1 MKRVHAIR
9 TRLLLLLLLPLSLIA
24 VIESLETFFTARK
37 TADELYDKTLLAV
50 MFTVSE
56 NVLASNG
63 DLLSENVLEALTEN
77 LGDQFFYH
85 VAGPDNVFVTG
96 YTGYPARA
104 PGVVLE
110 GGVPVFYDGN
120 YKGTPV
126 RVVTIR
132 QLVSER
138 NLNGWITVTA
148 WQSINSRKDLTYRLF
163 GESLLRLGLLVAS
176 AGLIVWFAV
185 RIGLKPLRNL
195 QNAVEKRSSSDL
207 SPIRRSV
214 PIEVQ
219 SLVQSMNALFK
230 KVQQSID
237 VRERFIADAAHQLRN
252 PIAGLKAQ
260 AEVAAN
266 AKTQDDMRERVEGI
280 VTSSDRMSRLVNQL
294 LLSAKIHSAQGGA
307 ESLESF
313 DLVESTRE
321 VARHF
326 VPKAMRQDQSLE
338 FLSAANPIMVTANKT
353 LIEEAVSNLIDNALA
368 HNPSKTEVTVRVS
381 TESGQATAYVED
393 NGVGISKAD
402 LEKVLEPF
410 VNGSAS
416 TSGSG
421 LGLAIARDVV
431 QQHGGR
437 IQLIPSPSGQGIRS
451 EIILRQDSHQPST

>member
-1 MKRVHAIR
+1 MKPVHAIR
-9 TRLLLLLLLPLSLIA
+9 TRLVLLLLIPLSLIA
-24 VIESLETFFTARK
+24 VVASLETFLTSRK

-63 DLLSENVLEALTEN
+63 DLLSENVLEVLTEN

-85 VAGPDNVFVTG
+85 VAGPGNVFVTG
-96 YTGYPARA
+96 YAGYP
-104 PGVVLE
+104 PLPPDVELE
-110 GGVPVFYDGN
+110 GGLPHFYDGN
-120 YKGTPV
+120 YQGKPV

-132 QLVSER
+132 QLISER

-148 WQSINSRKDLTYRLF
+148 WQSINTREALSYRLF
-163 GESLLRLGLLVAS
+163 GQSLLRLGLLVAS

-195 QNAVEKRSSSDL
+195 QDAVEKRSSSDL

-219 SLVQSMNALFK
+219 SLVQSMNALFG

-237 VRERFIADAAHQLRN
+237 LRERFIADAAHQLRN

-266 AKTQDDMRERVEGI
+266 AKTREDMRDRVGDI

-294 LLSAKIHSAQGGA
+294 LTSAKIHSVQSGT
-307 ESLESF
+307 ESREAF
-313 DLVESTRE
+313 DLVETTRE
-321 VARHF
+321 VARRF
-326 VPKAMRQDQSLE
+326 VPKAMKRNQSLE
-338 FLSAANPIMVTANKT
+338 FLSAENPVVVTANKT
-353 LIEEAVSNLIDNALA
+353 LIEEAISNLIDNALA
-368 HNPSKTEVTVRVS
+368 HNPEKTRVTVDVAANDVAVIAS
-381 TESGQATAYVED
+381 VED
-393 NGVGISKAD
+393 DGVGIAD
-402 LEKVLEPF
+402 ADFEKVLEPF
-410 VNGSAS
+410 VNGVTS

-421 LGLAIARDVV
+421 LGLAIARDVME
-431 QQHGGR
+431 QHGGE
-437 IQLIPSPSGQGIRS
+437 IQLAPSSKGKGLRS
-451 EIILRQDSHQPST
+451 EITLRRTEMPA